1 MSFEQPINRRTFLQN
16 SFFGLSAFCSPTL
29 SATEQ
34 ILNKTTKTP
43 PLLSAAKDNKG
54 NYRICIFSPWQS
66 QLFSL
71 ALPHRAHSI
80 TPHPNQPIAVCV
92 DRRPGRQLYI
102 FDYQKHQLLQQL
114 TALPNH
120 HFYGHGVFSHD
131 GEYFFTTEQHWPTSR
146 GQIGVY
152 QTHNFKRVDTLSSG
166 GIGPHEIRL
175 HPQRNQLIIANG
187 GIQTHPDYDR
197 RKLNIDTMEPNL
209 SLIDLAK
216 GDVQQQWTFNPK
228 QLSIRHLDVGEDGLI
243 IVGLQY
249 QGDQSDIV
257 PLVLYQQGNSELQP
271 MHTDEI
277 GWLQLN
283 QYIASVC
290 VMTRCNTAAI
300 TAPRANKV
308 TFWDLK
314 TKQLRKT
321 ISLIDAAG
329 AIALND
335 QLCAIT
341 TGTGEVH
348 IFDCKTDIKKVHTT
362 KYNNIAWDNHLN
374 IANAVHESV

>member
-1 MSFEQPINRRTFLQN
+1 MSFTRSVKRRAFLQK
-16 SFFGLSAFCSPTL
+16 SLLGLTAFCTPTL
-29 SATEQ
+29 YASELLLKKA
-34 ILNKTTKTP
+34 TKTP
-43 PLLSAAKDNKG
+43 QLLSAAKDNKG
-54 NYRICIFSPWQS
+54 KYHICIFSPWQ
-66 QLFSL
+66 QQIFSL
-71 ALPHRAHSI
+71 PLPHRAHSI
-80 TPHPNQPIAVCV
+80 TPHPQKPVAVCV
-92 DRRPGRQLYI
+92 DRRPGQRLYV
-102 FDYQKHQLLQQL
+102 FDYQSHQLLKQI
-114 TALPNH
+114 TALPKH

-152 QTHNFKRVDTLSSG
+152 QTHNFKRVDTLISG
-166 GIGPHEIRL
+166 GMGPHELHL
-175 HPQRNQLIIANG
+175 HPQRNQLIVANG
-187 GIQTHPDYDR
+187 GIKTHPDYDR
-197 RKLNIDTMEPNL
+197 RKLNIDAMEPNL
-209 SLIDLAK
+209 SLIDLSS
-216 GDVQQQWTFNPK
+216 GDIQQQWSFNPK
-228 QLSIRHLDVGEDGLI
+228 QLSIRHLDVGDDGLI

-249 QGDQSDIV
+249 QGDQNDIV

-290 VMTRCNTAAI
+290 VMTQSNTAVV

-321 ISLIDAAG
+321 LPLTDAAG
-329 AIALND
+329 AVALND
-335 QLCAIT
+335 HLCAIT

-348 IFDCKTDIKKVHTT
+348 LFDCKTGIKKVHTT
-362 KYNNIAWDNHLN
+362 KYNKIAWDNHLN
-374 IANAVHESV
+374 TTSV